1 MLSRGWHSG
10 TVFGPLAAA
19 AAGSMYGLDAAGV
32 EDAFG
37 IAATQ
42 ADGLMSARI
51 PEETQ

>member
-1 MLSRGWHSG
+1 
-10 TVFGPLAAA
+10 
-19 AAGSMYGLDAAGV
+19 MYGLDAAGV